1 MINNKY
7 VIEKFISRGSFGMVY
22 QCSFNNKKY
31 AVKSNNDSK
40 ILRYE
45 ASIYTHLR
53 SVKNISSLFDFFLYD
68 NYYYMVLD
76 LYKLNLKDF
85 KTNNF
90 KSNNYNERFKKMI
103 NKIVITI
110 QEIHNTGVIHRD
122 LKPVNICIN
131 SNSEPFIV
139 DFGMAK
145 RIINNKKHIEVRSI
159 NSIIGSP
166 NYISQNVTRLI
177 EPTRRDDMESIIYI
191 ILYMLL
197 DETNYK
203 NYTNNTLN
211 IQKELSTIES
221 LINDNDID
229 VNLFLALRYIR
240 KLNYSQ
246 QPNYNYIT
254 GLFQ

>member
-1 MINNKY
+1 M
-7 VIEKFISRGSFGMVY
+7 
-22 QCSFNNKKY
+22 
-31 AVKSNNDSK
+31 
-40 ILRYE
+40 
-45 ASIYTHLR
+45 
-53 SVKNISSLFDFFLYD
+53 
-68 NYYYMVLD
+68 
-76 LYKLNLKDF
+76 
-85 KTNNF
+85 
-90 KSNNYNERFKKMI
+90 
-103 NKIVITI
+103 
-110 QEIHNTGVIHRD
+110 IHRD